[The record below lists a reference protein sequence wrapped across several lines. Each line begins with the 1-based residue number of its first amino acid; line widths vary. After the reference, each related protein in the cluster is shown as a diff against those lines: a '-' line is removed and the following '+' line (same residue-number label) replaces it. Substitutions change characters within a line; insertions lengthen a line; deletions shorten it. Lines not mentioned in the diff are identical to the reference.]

1 MPSRS
6 STLGVG
12 GGNIESKKELLLMV
26 LDESE
31 GMIALQELFQETQ
44 HLRVSYAD
52 AKAHHNRKAS
62 LVDELADEIT
72 ASSVQQVQ
80 HKSSIINSLKRRV
93 STKEP
98 THFEERGDNNPNP
111 PPPLPPPTKNDNLDP
126 PLERLKHLLTRP
138 ENLVCADCSAHRPTW
153 GSTNL
158 GVFLCT
164 QCAGVHRSL
173 GVHISMMLSTR
184 LDDWNHEQLDTMDL
198 LGNTRANER

>member
-1 MPSRS
+1 
-6 STLGVG
+6 
-12 GGNIESKKELLLMV
+12 MV

-98 THFEERGDNNPNP
+98 THFEERGDNNHNP
-111 PPPLPPPTKNDNLDP
+111 PPLSLPQ
-126 PLERLKHLLTRP
+126 LKTTTSTRP
-138 ENLVCADCSAHRPTW
+138 SS
-153 GSTNL
+153 GS
-158 GVFLCT
+158 
-164 QCAGVHRSL
+164 
-173 GVHISMMLSTR
+173 
-184 LDDWNHEQLDTMDL
+184 
-198 LGNTRANER
+198 NTS